1 MFIKKS
7 EINKLEDIS
16 YSNYINMRT
25 EEENRIIE
33 SIYNKSIIKRDVS
46 LDFSII
52 VTGTCFILITIF
64 LAVFFT
70 WFLPEN

>member
-64 LAVFFT
+64 SAVFFT